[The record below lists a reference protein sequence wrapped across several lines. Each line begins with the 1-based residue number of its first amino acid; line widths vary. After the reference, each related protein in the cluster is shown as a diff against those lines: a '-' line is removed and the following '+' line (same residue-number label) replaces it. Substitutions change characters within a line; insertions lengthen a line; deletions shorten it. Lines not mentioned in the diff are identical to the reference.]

1 MANPI
6 AYNSG
11 TTVSGCINTGTIS
24 LAVDNLNYSTRP
36 GNLNWY
42 AGGDNTNK
50 YIIISDTYS
59 QGVDTQANSRPTM
72 WATSALTDNELLKW
86 INGLPAR
93 SGQSTFGTLSDAISW
108 LTSQNKYLISNQHY
122 PQIVTSGMVLNLDA
136 GFTSSYPNVGTNW
149 YDLTKTQNPG
159 VLTNGPTWSNSG
171 MTSAMTFDGTNDYV
185 SLGNSESIRFLGN
198 SPYTLSVLTKLNRIV
213 SEYPGWINR
222 ESTVSGLRDGYNLI
236 YTIQGK
242 LPNQIFIFTE
252 RFTQGAQ
259 QSPGFLVDRTYNLNK
274 WFRIDSVY
282 DGLNLKIFY
291 NGNLMESIVSSGTI
305 TNTSKRLEIAVRD
318 FTYNACDISK
328 VNIYNRGL
336 SNSEILQNFYQGP
349 IVTSGLTFAIDAGN
363 LVSYGGTG
371 TTVYDLTTTGVTG
384 TLTNGPTWTYLSGG
398 TFSFDGTD
406 DNLNFS
412 SYPNL
417 TNNFTLSFWFRT
429 TVTPL
434 NYKGIVTTWTASQP
448 SQSSYGVQFKSDGT
462 LEPVRPVGSNWNI
475 ITSSTN
481 VANGNWYHCTVVY
494 NTSGTFLYLN
504 SVLNASNS
512 VTDNV
517 NTPLGFRIG
526 SDISGTNN
534 WNGNVSNVQIYN
546 RALSGNEIK
555 QNFEAYRGR
564 FGV

>member
-1 MANPI
+1 
-6 AYNSG
+6 
-11 TTVSGCINTGTIS
+11 
-24 LAVDNLNYSTRP
+24 
-36 GNLNWY
+36 
-42 AGGDNTNK
+42 
-50 YIIISDTYS
+50 
-59 QGVDTQANSRPTM
+59 
-72 WATSALTDNELLKW
+72 
-86 INGLPAR
+86 
-93 SGQSTFGTLSDAISW
+93 
-108 LTSQNKYLISNQHY
+108 
-122 PQIVTSGMVLNLDA
+122 MVLNLDA

-185 SLGNSESIRFLGN
+185 SLSNSESIRFLGN

-481 VANGNWYHCTVVY
+481 VANGNWYHCIVVY

-534 WNGNVSNVQIYN
+534 WNGSVSNVQIYN